1 MLQLLL
7 KKITEQRR
15 LWLYHRREPLKYW
28 LDKANILI
36 SICGFTSVLLG
47 FGFYLS
53 ENAINWIF
61 SIIQISIW
69 FYFLKYLILWVTDL
83 HPKNYFRNN
92 WFGLLLVSLIT
103 VGQMSNWIF
112 GNNSL
117 APLPYLQQNSE
128 FTTYY
133 IIGLQIYFLVMVLN
147 EIGQLAPWIGKIP
160 IGPSGLMAI
169 SFIFLILSGSLLLMM
184 PRMTYAGGLRF
195 TEALFTSTSACCVTG
210 LSVLDIPKVFTTRG
224 QSMIMLLIQLGGLNV
239 LSFATFFAT
248 FYRQTEGLR
257 FQVVLRDI
265 VTAGKTADTKSILRR
280 IILYSIT
287 IELIGAIL
295 LFYLWTPWLD
305 GQPIKHQWFTSL
317 FHAVSAFNNAGF
329 SIFSNNLAD
338 KMILGSYGA
347 QFVIA
352 ILIILGGLGFIV
364 LQDLFSFQAIKDRI
378 EHPWRKYKPLTKVV
392 LITSSLLILVGILVY
407 LITTPKEPSNS
418 YSGWLMDAFFQSV
431 STRTAGFNT
440 VNIGLLSSTTLF
452 FFIIL
457 MFIGASPGSTGGG
470 IKTTTFAIL
479 IRSTIATLRQEKYAH
494 MLKYNISQDLIAKA
508 STVTLFALTT
518 ILISTFFL
526 TLFEPD
532 AEFLYLLFEEVS
544 AFATVG
550 LSANLTS
557 SLSDPSLYVLIISMY
572 IGRVG
577 TLTVGLAIASKAL
590 YRQQKYPNLD
600 IPVG

>member
-1 MLQLLL
+1 MLKILFN
-7 KKITEQRR
+7 KITEQRR
-15 LWLYHRREPLKYW
+15 LWLYNRGESLKYW
-28 LDKANILI
+28 LNKANILI
-36 SICGFTSVLLG
+36 SICGFASVLLG
-47 FGFYLS
+47 FGFNLS
-53 ENAINWIF
+53 ETSLQWVF
-61 SIIQISIW
+61 TIIQISIW
-69 FYFLKYLILWVTDL
+69 FYFFKYLILWITDL
-83 HPKNYFRNN
+83 HPKAYFRNN
-92 WFGLLLVSLIT
+92 WFGILLVSLIT
-103 VGQMSNWIF
+103 FGQMGNWIF
-112 GNNSL
+112 GNNNL
-117 APLPYLQQNSE
+117 GPLPYLQYDSDLS
-128 FTTYY
+128 TYY
-133 IIGLQIYFLVMVLN
+133 IIGLQVYFLVMVLN
-147 EIGQLAPWIGKIP
+147 EVGQLAPWIGKIP

-169 SFIFLILSGSLLLMM
+169 SFILLILSGSFLLMM
-184 PRMTYAGGLRF
+184 PRMTYAGEIRF
-195 TEALFTSTSACCVTG
+195 TDALFTSTSACCVTG
-210 LSVLDIPKVFTTRG
+210 LNVLDIPKVFTTRG
-224 QSMIMLLIQLGGLNV
+224 QALLMLLIQLGGLNV

-248 FYRQTEGLR
+248 FYRQTQGLR

-280 IILYSIT
+280 IILYSVT
-287 IELIGAIL
+287 IELIGAFL
-295 LFYLWTPWLD
+295 LFNLWSPWLE
-305 GQPIKHQWFTSL
+305 GQPLKHQWFTAL
-317 FHAVSAFNNAGF
+317 FHAISAFNNAGF

-338 KMILGSYGA
+338 SMILGSYGA

-352 ILIILGGLGFIV
+352 LLIILGGLGFIV
-364 LQDLFSFQAIKDRI
+364 LQDLFSYQAIKDRF

-392 LITSSLLILVGILVY
+392 LITSSLLIVAGMVVF
-407 LITTPKEPSNS
+407 LIATPRANGESLPS
-418 YSGWLMDAFFQSV
+418 WLMAAFFQSV

-440 VNIGLLSSTTLF
+440 VNIGYLPNTTLF

-494 MLKYNISQDLIAKA
+494 MLRYNISQDLIAKA

-518 ILISTFFL
+518 ISLSTFFL

-532 AEFLYLLFEEVS
+532 INFLYLLFEEVS

-550 LSANLTS
+550 LSTNLTPN
-557 SLSDPSLYVLIISMY
+557 LSDPSLFILIISMY

-577 TLTVGLAIASKAL
+577 TLTVGLAIASRAL

>member
-1 MLQLLL
+1 
-7 KKITEQRR
+7 
-15 LWLYHRREPLKYW
+15 
-28 LDKANILI
+28 
-36 SICGFTSVLLG
+36 
-47 FGFYLS
+47 
-53 ENAINWIF
+53 
-61 SIIQISIW
+61 
-69 FYFLKYLILWVTDL
+69 
-83 HPKNYFRNN
+83 
-92 WFGLLLVSLIT
+92 
-103 VGQMSNWIF
+103 
-112 GNNSL
+112 
-117 APLPYLQQNSE
+117 
-128 FTTYY
+128 
-133 IIGLQIYFLVMVLN
+133 
-147 EIGQLAPWIGKIP
+147 
-160 IGPSGLMAI
+160 
-169 SFIFLILSGSLLLMM
+169 
-184 PRMTYAGGLRF
+184 
-195 TEALFTSTSACCVTG
+195 
-210 LSVLDIPKVFTTRG
+210 
-224 QSMIMLLIQLGGLNV
+224 MIMLLIQLGGLNV

-392 LITSSLLILVGILVY
+392 LITSSLLILAGILVY

>member
-1 MLQLLL
+1 MLKILLN
-7 KKITEQRR
+7 KITEQRR

-28 LDKANILI
+28 LDRANILV
-36 SICGFTSVLLG
+36 SLCGFSSVLLG

-53 ENAINWIF
+53 PF
-61 SIIQISIW
+61 SLQLVFTTIQISIW

-83 HPKNYFRNN
+83 HPKTYFRNN
-92 WFGLLLVSLIT
+92 WFGILLVSLVT
-103 VGQMSNWIF
+103 VGQMVNWIF
-112 GNNSL
+112 GNNNL
-117 APLPYLQQNSE
+117 APLPYLQYSSDLS
-128 FTTYY
+128 TYY
-133 IIGLQIYFLVMVLN
+133 IIGLQLYFLVMVLN

-169 SFIFLILSGSLLLMM
+169 SFIVLILSGSLLLMM

-195 TEALFTSTSACCVTG
+195 TDALFTSTSACCVTG
-210 LSVLDIPKVFTTRG
+210 LNVLDIPKVFTTRG
-224 QSMIMLLIQLGGLNV
+224 QAMLMLLIQLGGLNV

-248 FYRQTEGLR
+248 FYRQTQGLR

-265 VTAGKTADTKSILRR
+265 VTVGKTADTKSILRR
-280 IILYSIT
+280 IILYSVT
-287 IELIGAIL
+287 FELTGAVL
-295 LFYLWTPWLD
+295 LFYLWAPWLE
-305 GQPIKHQWFTSL
+305 GQPLKHQWFTAL
-317 FHAVSAFNNAGF
+317 FHAISAFNNAGF

-338 KMILGSYGA
+338 RMILGSYGA
-347 QFVIA
+347 QFIIA
-352 ILIILGGLGFIV
+352 LLIILGGLGFIV
-364 LQDLFSFQAIKDRI
+364 LQDLFSYQAIKDRLD
-378 EHPWRKYKPLTKVV
+378 HPWRKYKPLTKVV
-392 LITSSLLILVGILVY
+392 LITSILLIFTGMLVY
-407 LITTPKEPSNS
+407 LIATPRTHGESIS
-418 YSGWLMDAFFQSV
+418 SWVMAAFFQSV

-440 VNIGLLSSTTLF
+440 VNIGYLPNTTLF
-452 FFIIL
+452 FFVVL

-494 MLKYNISQDLIAKA
+494 MLRYNISQDLIAKA

-518 ILISTFFL
+518 ISLSTFFL
-526 TLFEPD
+526 TLFEPNIN
-532 AEFLYLLFEEVS
+532 FLYLLFEEVS

-550 LSANLTS
+550 LSANLTPN
-557 SLSDPSLYVLIISMY
+557 LSDPSLIVLIISMY

>member
-1 MLQLLL
+1 
-7 KKITEQRR
+7 
-15 LWLYHRREPLKYW
+15 
-28 LDKANILI
+28 
-36 SICGFTSVLLG
+36 
-47 FGFYLS
+47 
-53 ENAINWIF
+53 
-61 SIIQISIW
+61 
-69 FYFLKYLILWVTDL
+69 
-83 HPKNYFRNN
+83 
-92 WFGLLLVSLIT
+92 
-103 VGQMSNWIF
+103 
-112 GNNSL
+112 
-117 APLPYLQQNSE
+117 
-128 FTTYY
+128 
-133 IIGLQIYFLVMVLN
+133 
-147 EIGQLAPWIGKIP
+147 
-160 IGPSGLMAI
+160 
-169 SFIFLILSGSLLLMM
+169 
-184 PRMTYAGGLRF
+184 
-195 TEALFTSTSACCVTG
+195 
-210 LSVLDIPKVFTTRG
+210 
-224 QSMIMLLIQLGGLNV
+224 
-239 LSFATFFAT
+239 
-248 FYRQTEGLR
+248 
-257 FQVVLRDI
+257 
-265 VTAGKTADTKSILRR
+265 
-280 IILYSIT
+280 
-287 IELIGAIL
+287 
-295 LFYLWTPWLD
+295 
-305 GQPIKHQWFTSL
+305 
-317 FHAVSAFNNAGF
+317 
-329 SIFSNNLAD
+329 
-338 KMILGSYGA
+338 MILGSYGA

-392 LITSSLLILVGILVY
+392 LITSSLLILAGILVY

-440 VNIGLLSSTTLF
+440 VNISLLSSTTLF

>member
-1 MLQLLL
+1 MLKILLN
-7 KKITEQRR
+7 KITEQRR

-28 LDKANILI
+28 LDRANILV
-36 SICGFTSVLLG
+36 SLCGFSSVILG

-53 ENAINWIF
+53 DF
-61 SIIQISIW
+61 SLQLILTTIQISIW

-83 HPKNYFRNN
+83 HPKTYFRNN
-92 WFGLLLVSLIT
+92 WFGILLVSLVT
-103 VGQMSNWIF
+103 VGQMANWIF
-112 GNNSL
+112 GNNNL
-117 APLPYLQQNSE
+117 APLPYLQQDSDLS
-128 FTTYY
+128 TYY
-133 IIGLQIYFLVMVLN
+133 LIGLQLYFLVMVLN

-184 PRMTYAGGLRF
+184 PRMTYAGGIRF
-195 TEALFTSTSACCVTG
+195 TDALFTSTSACCVTG
-210 LSVLDIPKVFTTRG
+210 LNVLDIPKVFTTRG
-224 QSMIMLLIQLGGLNV
+224 QAMLMLLIQLGGLNV

-248 FYRQTEGLR
+248 FYRQNQGLR

-280 IILYSIT
+280 IILYSVT
-287 IELIGAIL
+287 IELIGAFL
-295 LFYLWTPWLD
+295 LFHLWSPWLE
-305 GQPIKHQWFTSL
+305 GQPLKHQWFTAL
-317 FHAVSAFNNAGF
+317 FHAISAFNNAGF

-338 KMILGSYGA
+338 SMILGSYGA

-352 ILIILGGLGFIV
+352 LLIILGGLGFIV
-364 LQDLFSFQAIKDRI
+364 LQDLFSYQAIKDRLD
-378 EHPWRKYKPLTKVV
+378 HPWRKYKPLTKVV
-392 LITSSLLILVGILVY
+392 LITSILLIFAGMLVY
-407 LITTPKEPSNS
+407 LIATPRAHGESIS
-418 YSGWLMDAFFQSV
+418 SWVMAAFFQSV

-440 VNIGLLSSTTLF
+440 VNIGFLPNTTLF
-452 FFIIL
+452 FFVIL

-518 ILISTFFL
+518 ISLSTFFL
-526 TLFEPD
+526 TLFEPNIN
-532 AEFLYLLFEEVS
+532 FLYLLFEEVS

-550 LSANLTS
+550 LSANLTPN
-557 SLSDPSLYVLIISMY
+557 LSDPSLFVLIISMY